1 MNKRAEISSDVVE
14 FIIKILILVVV
25 LIFLTI
31 IIRSHFLS
39 TTNASSARLDV
50 VEQKILSS
58 PALIHYNNKL
68 KYYEYE
74 VFDFDKFT
82 DENLNKTFS
91 IDPKEALAVNLTLID
106 LETKEKKQ
114 VMFNKRFY
122 LDMLAK
128 STTAG
133 EDAKLKDNVK
143 FPVLV
148 YNKNQIHKGVL
159 EGVILIDYEG

>member
-1 MNKRAEISSDVVE
+1 MNKHAEISSDVVE

-58 PALIHYNNKL
+58 PSLIYYNKKL
-68 KYYEYE
+68 KYYEYG
-74 VFDFDKFT
+74 VFDFGNFT
-82 DENLNKTFS
+82 DNNLNKTFS
-91 IDPKEALAVNLTLID
+91 ITPDEVLAVNLTLID
-106 LETKEKKQ
+106 LNAKERKSA
-114 VMFNKRFY
+114 VFNKRFY

-133 EDAKLKDNVK
+133 EDAKLKDNVR

-148 YNKNQIHKGVL
+148 YNKNQFHKGVL
-159 EGVILIDYEG
+159 EGIILIDYEG